1 MKFTNLLLDA
11 AADTASAAGGS
22 GSSGT
27 LFMVLYIVVIVA
39 AMYFLLIRPQ
49 KKKQKKEEAMRNN
62 VQVGDEIITIGGIYG
77 RVMSIKDDSMVIESL
92 GDHSKQR
99 IAKWALQ
106 QNLTI
111 HDDVAK

>member
-1 MKFTNLLLDA
+1 MNYFNLLLD
-11 AADTASAAGGS
+11 TPAGQGAQK
-22 GSSGT
+22 GSS
-27 LFMVLYIVVIVA
+27 LFMIIYIVVILAV
-39 AMYFLLIRPQ
+39 MYFLLIRPQ

-62 VQVGDEIITIGGIYG
+62 IQVGDEILTIGGIYG
-77 RVMSIKDDSMVIESL
+77 RVMSVKEDSMIIESL

-99 IAKWALQ
+99 IAKWAIQ

>member
-11 AADTASAAGGS
+11 AADTSSVAEGS
-22 GSSGT
+22 GKGGT
-27 LFMVLYIVVIVA
+27 LFMILYIVVIVA
-39 AMYFLLIRPQ
+39 VMYFLLIRPQ

-92 GDHSKQR
+92 GDRSKQR